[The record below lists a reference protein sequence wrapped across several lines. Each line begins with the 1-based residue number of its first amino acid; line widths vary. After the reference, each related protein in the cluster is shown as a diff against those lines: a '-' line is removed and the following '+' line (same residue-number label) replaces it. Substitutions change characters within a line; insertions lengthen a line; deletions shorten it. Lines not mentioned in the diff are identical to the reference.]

1 MVALPPGPPRAD
13 LRTFRK
19 KTVNP
24 ELLRVQL
31 DDELLVHRRRLDVFA
46 SRHGYNTRL
55 EVCAVDVQPRRNS
68 LALCEIARLEHH
80 RVFVHLV
87 LERHFIPHL
96 YQIAGD
102 IHLLALDPD
111 VAVQHELASL
121 RPRPGEARAIYHVV
135 QAPFEHD
142 HQVRPCR
149 ALGAL
154 RLFKIVAELPL
165 EQPVSALDLLLFAQL
180 DAIAD
185 HLRPTSLAVLS
196 GNKVALLDRAFF
208 RKTPEAFQE
217 ELLPFPTA
225 QPANRFTMSC
235 QVLISFFRNRD
246 SRGRRPQ
253 PKSSRPARDPP
264 YKFALQLAVE
274 TRRGGVWEDG
284 NHCVAPV

>member
-19 KTVNP
+19 KTINP

-31 DDELLVHRRRLDVFA
+31 DDELLVHRRSLHVLA
-46 SRHGYNTRL
+46 SRHGYDTRL
-55 EVCAVDVQPRRNS
+55 EIRAVDVQPRRNS
-68 LALCEIARLEHH
+68 LALRQIARLEHH

-87 LERHFIPHL
+87 LERHFIAHL
-96 YQIAGD
+96 HQVAGN
-102 IHLLALDPD
+102 IHLLALHAD
-111 VAVQHELASL
+111 VTVQYELASL
-121 RPRPGEARAIYHVV
+121 RPRPGKARAIAHVV

-142 HQVRPCR
+142 HQVRSGR

-154 RLFKIVAELPL
+154 RLFEIVAELPL
-165 EQPVSALDLLLFAQL
+165 EQSVGALDLLLFTQL

-185 HLRPTSLAVLS
+185 HLRPTSLAMLA

-217 ELLPFPTA
+217 ELLPLPTA

-235 QVLISFFRNRD
+235 QVLFSFFCNRD
-246 SRGRRPQ
+246 SRGHRPQ
-253 PKSSRPARDPP
+253 PNLQGRHSGPLKTRAR
-264 YKFALQLAVE
+264 A
-274 TRRGGVWEDG
+274 RRQT
-284 NHCVAPV
+284 